1 MPKLRSL
8 PGVTSVSGMN
18 GLPPRRDVNANDTQ
32 FEGVPVTP
40 DSPPQNVDYWQFT
53 TRDYLETMQIA
64 LKDGRNFTPA
74 DDGGP
79 MTVLVNEKLVKTFY
93 PNTNPIGRRVRP
105 PGPDTASWFTIVGV
119 VKDVKQ
125 GGLEEETGTEIY
137 FLNAQS
143 ARTFGF
149 VPRTMYVVL
158 RTNGDPMALSNSV
171 RGIVRELDAT
181 LPVANIASMNEVLHE
196 SVARPRFLTLL
207 LGIFAGVAL
216 ALAAIGTY
224 GVMAYSVAERRQEI
238 GIRMALGAQST
249 SVLAMVLR
257 QGFGVAAVGLAL
269 GTAGAFGLT
278 KFLQT
283 MLFNVSTTDPM
294 SFVTAPLLLAF
305 VALLACYLPARR
317 ATTVDPA
324 RVLKPE

>member
-1 MPKLRSL
+1 
-8 PGVTSVSGMN
+8 
-18 GLPPRRDVNANDTQ
+18 
-32 FEGVPVTP
+32 
-40 DSPPQNVDYWQFT
+40 
-53 TRDYLETMQIA
+53 
-64 LKDGRNFTPA
+64 
-74 DDGGP
+74 
-79 MTVLVNEKLVKTFY
+79 
-93 PNTNPIGRRVRP
+93 
-105 PGPDTASWFTIVGV
+105 
-119 VKDVKQ
+119 
-125 GGLEEETGTEIY
+125 
-137 FLNAQS
+137 
-143 ARTFGF
+143 
-149 VPRTMYVVL
+149 
-158 RTNGDPMALSNSV
+158 MALSNSV

-207 LGIFAGVAL
+207 LGIFAAVAL

-283 MLFNVSTTDPM
+283 MLLNVSTTDPM